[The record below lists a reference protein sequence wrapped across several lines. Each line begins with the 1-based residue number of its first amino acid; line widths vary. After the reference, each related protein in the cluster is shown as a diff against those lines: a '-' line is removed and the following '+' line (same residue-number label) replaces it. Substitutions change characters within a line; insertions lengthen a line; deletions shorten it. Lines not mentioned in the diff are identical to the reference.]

1 VALDLIFL
9 SLFFLIPERDLFP
22 FSKTS
27 KEVMEDPCVASDGYT
42 YDRKS
47 IELWLRLH
55 DKSPITSSKLPNTY
69 LIPNH
74 SLRSAILDWKSSRTH
89 KRSPS

>member
-1 VALDLIFL
+1 
-9 SLFFLIPERDLFP
+9 
-22 FSKTS
+22 
-27 KEVMEDPCVASDGYT
+27 MEDPCVASDGYT
-42 YDRKS
+42 YDQKS

-55 DKSPITSSKLPNTY
+55 DKSPMTNAKLPNKN

-89 KRSPS
+89 KSSPS